1 MKYNF
6 DKQHMKGKLHARE
19 RIDILLDKN
28 SFHEIGSEV
37 KNINYIT
44 KETNKKL
51 EYDGVITGYGR
62 INGNIVYV
70 YSQDFTVNGG
80 SLGLNH
86 GKKISHIIKLAIQK
100 RCPVIGII
108 DSAGARIQEGVSS
121 LAGYGDVF
129 AANAMAS
136 GYILQI
142 SIIAGNCAG
151 GAVYSPALTDFIFV
165 IDKIS
170 RMFVTGPQIVC
181 NESGKKISLDELG
194 GAMVHAAKSGVAHFY
209 YKNEYECIEA
219 VRFLVDLLC
228 EYLIGN
234 TKASIQKFKDINKS
248 LEEIVP
254 NNFRKAYDVREVLNR
269 VLDEGIFLEVHK
281 YFACNVVVG
290 FGKIGNYLVGI
301 VANQPNTL
309 AGAIDCDASD
319 KASRFVC
326 FCDAFNIPIIT
337 FVDLP
342 GFLPGVKQEYK
353 GIIRHGAK
361 LLYAY
366 SAASTIK
373 ITIILRKAYG
383 GAYVAMGSKHLGA
396 DFVYSWPNAEIA
408 VMGAENAVS
417 ILYKKEIDKLEN
429 EEQKSFK
436 AQRIEEYKERYI
448 NVSDALES
456 GYIDEI
462 IKPNNTKRILYDSL
476 IALEGKRGYVSI
488 NKKHGCAPT

>member
-254 NNFRKAYDVREVLNR
+254 NNFRKAYDVREVLCN
-269 VLDEGIFLEVHK
+269 LLEYLTQRDIQTKNSGV
-281 YFACNVVVG
+281 NVRYRGKHRFFKG
-290 FGKIGNYLVGI
+290 FNEFIKEKTRRCDNDFEKI
-301 VANQPNTL
+301 
-309 AGAIDCDASD
+309 
-319 KASRFVC
+319 
-326 FCDAFNIPIIT
+326 
-337 FVDLP
+337 
-342 GFLPGVKQEYK
+342 E
-353 GIIRHGAK
+353 RH
-361 LLYAY
+361 
-366 SAASTIK
+366 
-373 ITIILRKAYG
+373 
-383 GAYVAMGSKHLGA
+383 V
-396 DFVYSWPNAEIA
+396 F
-408 VMGAENAVS
+408 
-417 ILYKKEIDKLEN
+417 
-429 EEQKSFK
+429 F
-436 AQRIEEYKERYI
+436 
-448 NVSDALES
+448 
-456 GYIDEI
+456 
-462 IKPNNTKRILYDSL
+462 
-476 IALEGKRGYVSI
+476 
-488 NKKHGCAPT
+488 